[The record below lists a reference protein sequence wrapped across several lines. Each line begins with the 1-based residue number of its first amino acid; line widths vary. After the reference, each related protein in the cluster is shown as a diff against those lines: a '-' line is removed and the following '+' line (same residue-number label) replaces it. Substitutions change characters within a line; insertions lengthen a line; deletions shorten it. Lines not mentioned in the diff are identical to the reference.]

1 MANDLNG
8 QPAKFRPPKVERGSA
23 PRRVGN
29 GALPMTILN
38 AMPSPIILVDGRRR
52 VVYVNPEAEELFD
65 GAGGL
70 DLSLTIRHPAVLSA
84 VDLALAGKAP
94 GSVEIALPTRVS
106 RNFTLDVVPTDPPAD
121 DSGPGEYWALIVLHD
136 VTRSRRAEQARA
148 DFVANVSHELR
159 SPLAA
164 LIGFIET
171 INGPARNDPEARS
184 RFLNIMQREADRM
197 SRLINDLL
205 SLSKVEINEHIL
217 PTKRVEINTVVRQ
230 VVELL
235 TVKARDRNMN
245 LTLRMDDL
253 NAMVQGDPDELNQV
267 FQNLVDNAIK
277 YGREGTD
284 ISIAIERI
292 DRVPD
297 TNRFG
302 VAISIED
309 RGDGIPSEQL
319 PRLTE
324 RFYRVDKARSR
335 DMGGTGLGLAIV
347 KHIVNRHRGKLS
359 IRSREKTGSTFTVI
373 LPVVAP

>member
-1 MANDLNG
+1 M
-8 QPAKFRPPKVERGSA
+8 
-23 PRRVGN
+23 
-29 GALPMTILN
+29 
-38 AMPSPIILVDGRRR
+38 
-52 VVYVNPEAEELFD
+52 
-65 GAGGL
+65 
-70 DLSLTIRHPAVLSA
+70 
-84 VDLALAGKAP
+84 
-94 GSVEIALPTRVS
+94 
-106 RNFTLDVVPTDPPAD
+106 
-121 DSGPGEYWALIVLHD
+121 IVLHD

-235 TVKARDRNMN
+235 TVKARDRNMS

-277 YGREGTD
+277 YGREGTE

-347 KHIVNRHRGKLS
+347 QQIVNRHRGKLS

>member
-1 MANDLNG
+1 M
-8 QPAKFRPPKVERGSA
+8 
-23 PRRVGN
+23 
-29 GALPMTILN
+29 
-38 AMPSPIILVDGRRR
+38 
-52 VVYVNPEAEELFD
+52 
-65 GAGGL
+65 
-70 DLSLTIRHPAVLSA
+70 
-84 VDLALAGKAP
+84 
-94 GSVEIALPTRVS
+94 
-106 RNFTLDVVPTDPPAD
+106 PTDPPAD
-121 DSGPGEYWALIVLHD
+121 DPGPGKHWALIVLHD
-136 VTRSRRAEQARA
+136 VTQSRRAEQTRA

-171 INGPARNDPEARS
+171 IDGPARNDPEARS

-217 PTKRVEINTVVRQ
+217 PTKQVEINTVIRQ

-235 TVKARDRNMN
+235 GVKARDRNMS
-245 LTLRMDDL
+245 LMLCVDDL
-253 NAMVQGDPDELNQV
+253 NAVVQGDPDELNQV

-277 YGREGTD
+277 YGREGTE
-284 ISIAIERI
+284 INIVIKRV

-297 TNRFG
+297 TNRPG
-302 VAISIED
+302 VAVSIED
-309 RGDGIPSEQL
+309 RGDGIPPEQL

-359 IRSREKTGSTFTVI
+359 IRSREKIGSTFTI
-373 LPVVAP
+373 TLPVVMS

>member
-1 MANDLNG
+1 MTNG
-8 QPAKFRPPKVERGSA
+8 QRSQWSTGEIPASEGRTGKRSA
-23 PRRVGN
+23 PRRERRPAHDDPQRHAV
-29 GALPMTILN
+29 AHY
-38 AMPSPIILVDGRRR
+38 SGRWAPGR
-52 VVYVNPEAEELFD
+52 YVNPEAEELFD

-70 DLSLTIRHPAVLSA
+70 DLSSPFVIRGLVRRRSGARRESSGFGRDRLT
-84 VDLALAGKAP
+84 
-94 GSVEIALPTRVS
+94 TRVS

-235 TVKARDRNMN
+235 TVKARQKHEPDAHGRFE
-245 LTLRMDDL
+245 RHGH
-253 NAMVQGDPDELNQV
+253 GDPDELNQV
-267 FQNLVDNAIK
+267 FKNLVDNAIK
-277 YGREGTD
+277 HGRRDG
-284 ISIAIERI
+284 ISIAIERV

-309 RGDGIPSEQL
+309 RGDGI
-319 PRLTE
+319 R
-324 RFYRVDKARSR
+324 RSNCH
-335 DMGGTGLGLAIV
+335 D
-347 KHIVNRHRGKLS
+347 
-359 IRSREKTGSTFTVI
+359 
-373 LPVVAP
+373 